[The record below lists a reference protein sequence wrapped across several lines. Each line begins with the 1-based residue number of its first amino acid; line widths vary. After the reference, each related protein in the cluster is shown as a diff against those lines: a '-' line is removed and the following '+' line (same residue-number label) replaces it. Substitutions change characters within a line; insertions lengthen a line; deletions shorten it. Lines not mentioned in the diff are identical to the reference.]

1 MTSGP
6 GTLRRRLKRLIKSRA
21 DAVAGRLAVLLLKT
35 VRLTD
40 PDRMA
45 DLVAYLMRAI
55 GPWLG
60 EHRIGRAN
68 LAAAFPEKSE
78 AEIEGILR
86 GVWDNLGRIAAEF
99 AHLDRLWDHDE
110 EAPERPARVEFSP
123 KTKLA
128 FDTMR
133 DDRKPA
139 LIFAAHLANWEM
151 PALAAAAHRLD
162 SAVLYRRLNIGAVA
176 DAVVKLRAGGMGTLI
191 ASGPDAPF
199 KINAILE
206 RGGHVAMLVD
216 QHYERGVDV
225 TFFGRRCK
233 ANPMLA
239 RLARHYDCAIHG
251 SRTVRLPGHR
261 FRVDLTEAIET
272 PRDAG
277 GRIDVAG
284 TMQAVTSVIEGWV
297 REHPEQWLWLHRRWR

>member
-1 MTSGP
+1 MTSG
-6 GTLRRRLKRLIKSRA
+6 LRTVWRRIK
-21 DAVAGRLAVLLLKT
+21 
-35 VRLTD
+35 RLTD

-45 DLVAYLMRAI
+45 DFVGWVLRAV
-55 GPWLG
+55 GPRLR

-68 LAAAFPEKSE
+68 LAAAFPEKLDS
-78 AEIEGILR
+78 EIEGILH

-110 EAPERPARVEFSP
+110 DAPERPARVEFSA

-133 DDRKPA
+133 DDGKPA

-176 DAVVKLRAGGMGTLI
+176 DAVIKLRAGGMG
-191 ASGPDAPF
+191 
-199 KINAILE
+199 
-206 RGGHVAMLVD
+206 MLVD

-251 SRTVRLPGHR
+251 SRAVRLPGHR
-261 FRVDLTEAIET
+261 FRVDLTEPIET
-272 PRDAG
+272 PRD
-277 GRIDVAG
+277 
-284 TMQAVTSVIEGWV
+284 
-297 REHPEQWLWLHRRWR
+297 

>member
-1 MTSGP
+1 MTSG
-6 GTLRRRLKRLIKSRA
+6 LRTVWRRIKRLINPLT
-21 DAVAGRLAVLLLKT
+21 DAVAGRLAVLLLKA

-45 DLVAYLMRAI
+45 DFVGWVLRAV
-55 GPWLG
+55 GPRLR

-68 LAAAFPEKSE
+68 LAAAFPEKSDS
-78 AEIEGILR
+78 EIEGILH

-110 EAPERPARVEFSP
+110 DAPERPARVEFSA

-133 DDRKPA
+133 DDGKPA

-176 DAVVKLRAGGMGTLI
+176 DAVIKLRAGGMGMLI
-191 ASGPDAPF
+191 AGGPDAPF
-199 KINAILE
+199 KITAVLE

-233 ANPMLA
+233 
-239 RLARHYDCAIHG
+239 
-251 SRTVRLPGHR
+251 
-261 FRVDLTEAIET
+261 
-272 PRDAG
+272 
-277 GRIDVAG
+277 
-284 TMQAVTSVIEGWV
+284 
-297 REHPEQWLWLHRRWR
+297 